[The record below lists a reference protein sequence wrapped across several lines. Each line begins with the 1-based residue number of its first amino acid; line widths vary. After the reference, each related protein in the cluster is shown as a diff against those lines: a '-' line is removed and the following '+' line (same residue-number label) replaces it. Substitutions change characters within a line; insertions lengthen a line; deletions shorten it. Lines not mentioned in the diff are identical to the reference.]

1 MSSKIVLSFANN
13 AGGTVFVH
21 VFRNKL
27 MRALNFYDENDIYL
41 DNVACRSAGDSHY
54 WGLDKRECKGDQGG
68 GYTIGVS
75 NEHWEAMWGA
85 AVDTAKAI
93 ILILTKDYT
102 ISEPCQKE
110 FETIKKVLNA
120 KRDLSLIILDMGP
133 DDLQQFVPAHLRD
146 DAKCLYLKMPRTDI
160 SEQMKRIF
168 QHSFDLTPE
177 GYQLLLD
184 ALSNA
189 GVR

>member
-41 DNVACRSAGDSHY
+41 DNVACRSADKSHY
-54 WGLDKRECKGDQGG
+54 YGLDKRTGKGDQGG
-68 GYTIGVS
+68 GYTIGVANDNWKS
-75 NEHWEAMWGA
+75 MWDA
-85 AVDTAKAI
+85 AVDTAKVI
-93 ILILTKDYT
+93 ILILTPDYT
-102 ISEPCQKE
+102 RSKPCKEE
-110 FETIKKVLNA
+110 FETIKRILNS
-120 KRDLSLIILDMGP
+120 KRDLRLIILDMGP
-133 DDLQQFVPAHLRD
+133 GDLQNFVPAYLRD
-146 DAKCLYLKMPRTDI
+146 DAKCLYLKMQRTDI

-168 QHSFDLTPE
+168 QHSFDLTAE

>member
-13 AGGTVFVH
+13 KGGTVFVH

-27 MRALNFYDENDIYL
+27 MRSLNYYDENDIYL
-41 DNVACRSAGDSHY
+41 DNVASRSTGVSGY
-54 WGLDKRECKGDQGG
+54 KLDKREGKGDQGG
-68 GYTIGVS
+68 GYTIGAP
-75 NEHWEAMWGA
+75 NPNWKAMWDA
-85 AVDTAKAI
+85 AVDTAKVI
-93 ILILTKDYT
+93 ILILTQDYT
-102 ISEPCQKE
+102 RSQPCKEE
-110 FETIKKVLNA
+110 FETIKRILST
-120 KRDLSLIILDMGP
+120 KRDLRLIILDMGP

-146 DAKCLYLKMPRTDI
+146 DAKCLYLKMQRTDI
-160 SEQMKRIF
+160 SAQMKRIF
-168 QHSFDLTPE
+168 QHSFDLTAE